1 VAPVVREGRAEKR
14 HYDRHFSSSELSTA
28 IFMALQRQ
36 PFAIGF
42 PAGYPSLAS
51 LDTDEPP

>member
-1 VAPVVREGRAEKR
+1 VREGRAEKR
-14 HYDRHFSSSELSTA
+14 HYDRLFSSSELSTA
-28 IFMALQRQ
+28 IFKALPRL

-42 PAGYPSLAS
+42 PAGYPSLAF